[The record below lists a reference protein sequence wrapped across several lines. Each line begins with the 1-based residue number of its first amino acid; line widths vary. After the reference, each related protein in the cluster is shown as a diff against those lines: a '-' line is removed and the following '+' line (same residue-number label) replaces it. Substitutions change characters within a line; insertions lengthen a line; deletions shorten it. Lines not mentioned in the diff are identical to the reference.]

1 MEAACKQ
8 CPKCKTEVF
17 QGAFSCIRCG
27 SRLEGRAPLP
37 SSVRL
42 KAAEQTPVRGR
53 QVTYTYT
60 GYSLTMPRTK
70 AR

>member
-1 MEAACKQ
+1 MH
-8 CPKCKTEVF
+8 
-17 QGAFSCIRCG
+17 CG

-42 KAAEQTPVRGR
+42 KASEHAPGKGR

-60 GYSLTMPRTK
+60 GYSLTTPRAKT
-70 AR
+70 R